1 MLAEGVAGLSREMCY
16 VVGQN
21 WASYP
26 DVNNIDPSKRYTH
39 DTIRPISFYSAEKTV
54 DLGFV
59 GSCMVHKGDIKI
71 VSEFG
76 MPDDRFGRDVSLSN
90 EWIAV
95 GANRDDNENG
105 SNAGSI
111 YVYRYNNLE
120 I

>member
-1 MLAEGVAGLSREMCY
+1 MKLILYIMFSLSFC
-16 VVGQN
+16 
-21 WASYP
+21 
-26 DVNNIDPSKRYTH
+26 
-39 DTIRPISFYSAEKTV
+39 
-54 DLGFV
+54 
-59 GSCMVHKGDIKI
+59 DIKI

-111 YVYRYNNLE
+111 YIYKYDDLE
-120 I
+120 IIDEFFLVAGWRIK